1 MPEFLITGG
10 AGFIG
15 GHIAERLVRDGKS
28 IRILDDLSS
37 GKESNLAPCGGRAE
51 VIWGDIRDAAV
62 VAQAVAGV
70 RVVFHLAAI
79 PSVPKSVADPVTTHD
94 VNVSGTLNLL
104 VAARDA
110 KVQRVVFSSSSAVY
124 GETPELPKR
133 EDMMPHP
140 GR

>member
-1 MPEFLITGG
+1 MPDYLITGG

-28 IRILDDLSS
+28 VRVLDDFSS
-37 GKESNLAPCGGRAE
+37 GKESNLAPCAGRVE
-51 VIWGDIRDAAV
+51 IIRGDLRDPAM
-62 VAQAVAGV
+62 VARAVAGV

-79 PSVPKSVADPVTTHD
+79 PSVPRSVADPVSTHD
-94 VNVSGTLNLL
+94 VNVTGTLNLL

-110 KVQRVVFSSSSAVY
+110 GVKRVVFSSSSAVY

-133 EDMMPHP
+133 ED
-140 GR
+140 